1 MSDKLKDILS
11 HLNPDI
17 DQETLL
23 RYLQGKLSAEEQHEL
38 EKGMMDHE
46 FDSDALDGLQQLK
59 DTNNISV
66 LLHQLNRELRKKTE
80 KKKRFREK
88 LQLRV
93 EPWLIIA
100 LIIILLL
107 AVIGFMLV
115 HRKVQG

>member
-1 MSDKLKDILS
+1 
-11 HLNPDI
+11 
-17 DQETLL
+17 
-23 RYLQGKLSAEEQHEL
+23 
-38 EKGMMDHE
+38 MMDHE
-46 FDSDALDGLQQLK
+46 FDSDALDGLQQMK
-59 DTNNISV
+59 DTGNISV
-66 LLHQLNRELRKKTE
+66 LLHQLNRELRNKTE

-115 HRKVQG
+115 HRQLQG

>member
-23 RYLQGKLSAEEQHEL
+23 RYLQGKLSSEEQHEL

-46 FDSDALDGLQQLK
+46 FDSDALDGLQQMK
-59 DTNNISV
+59 DTGNISV
-66 LLHQLNRELRKKTE
+66 LLHQLNRELRNKTE

-107 AVIGFMLV
+107 A
-115 HRKVQG
+115 